1 MTHQEVKD
9 ERREEDNMKM
19 MGFASSRGSYTGFY
33 CVGGVRFWGLL
44 LPHQSPDSNP
54 G

>member
-19 MGFASSRGSYTGFY
+19 MGVASSRGSYTGFY
-33 CVGGVRFWGLL
+33 CVGGGEVLGTAAST
-44 LPHQSPDSNP
+44 PEP
-54 G
+54 